1 MSGHGHVD
9 PSNKR
14 IALLISVLAAV
25 LALSETLGKSAQTAS
40 LSYNIEAS
48 NLWSFFQAKTIRMTT
63 MRTAGESLE
72 AELPQASRTEAREAL
87 EKRIAEWKKTAARYD
102 SEPETQEGRKELAA
116 RAKIAEGKRDRT
128 LAAYHHYEL
137 ASAALQIAIVLA
149 SAEVITGV
157 VFLTWLS
164 GGLGLIGVIFCA
176 IGLLAPTAVHL
187 F

>member
-9 PSNKR
+9 PSNRK

-48 NLWSFFQAKTIRMTT
+48 NLWAFFQAKTIRMTT
-63 MRTAGESLE
+63 MRTAGEALE
-72 AELPQASRTEAREAL
+72 AGLPQVSRAEAKQAL
-87 EKRIAEWKKTAARYD
+87 EKRIADWKKTAARYD

-116 RAKIAEGKRDRT
+116 RAKIAEEKRDRT

-164 GGLGLIGVIFCA
+164 GGLGLVGVAFCVV
-176 IGLLAPTAVHL
+176 GFLAPTAVHL